1 MTALQF
7 KEYKQEIAGKPVRQT
22 VEVGNVQD
30 DGKLTLHGDWSPF
43 IFNVSDFCV
52 VVTGVPKDLAIQL
65 DGGDTLYLK
74 AQINGIVGDYNYYFN
89 CENTLVLNY
98 RSAQK

>member
-7 KEYKQEIAGKPVRQT
+7 KEYKQEIAGKPVRET
-22 VEVGNVQD
+22 VKVGNVQD
-30 DGKLTLHGDWSPF
+30 DGKVSLSGPWSPF

-52 VVTGVPKDLAIQL
+52 VVTGVPKDFALGL
-65 DGGDTLYLK
+65 SGGDKFYLE
-74 AQINGIVGDYNYYFN
+74 AIINGVVGDNNYYFN

-98 RSAQK
+98 RDAKR